1 MLLKRKTQS
10 QCCHCIRTEAA
21 LAAEIADNGTAMEYK
36 KLTTSGGI
44 LHRPQLSTGVQQY
57 KGESILEQHALF
69 NHRRN
74 TTCNENLP
82 LTNPFTLH
90 SCFNH
95 TLCNADWNTKL
106 GKICTSTKYLWG
118 SQTVHQSL
126 LFPSLRKVLVSS
138 LTQVQ
143 GFTWH
148 DYWQLSGLL

>member
-69 NHRRN
+69 NHRRV
-74 TTCNENLP
+74 P
-82 LTNPFTLH
+82 LAMKT
-90 SCFNH
+90 
-95 TLCNADWNTKL
+95 
-106 GKICTSTKYLWG
+106 YL
-118 SQTVHQSL
+118 
-126 LFPSLRKVLVSS
+126 
-138 LTQVQ
+138 
-143 GFTWH
+143 
-148 DYWQLSGLL
+148 